1 MNKIILITT
10 KGCEGCAI
18 ARENIKSALTQ
29 TRKKISFEVR
39 DVSEVT
45 KKYIRTFG
53 IRDFPAILFFSNEE
67 LKVKKEGSVPTVVI
81 LRWIDI
87 HFK

>member
-10 KGCEGCAI
+10 KGCEGCVI
-18 ARENIKSALTQ
+18 ARNNIKEAIKSTS
-29 TRKKISFEVR
+29 KKVSLEIR
-39 DVSEVT
+39 DCEEAT

-53 IRDFPAILFFSNEE
+53 IRDFPAILLFKDEE
-67 LKVKKEGSVPTVVI
+67 LKVKHTGSIPTIVI

-87 HFK
+87 HF